1 MRLVDT
7 RRGRLVLLPGTT
19 CMTEAFV
26 AGLLHAHV
34 RADGTVETL
43 CLDFSGENVPLCDV
57 AELRLAAALLCAYH
71 NSLVRQ
77 NIEVRELCAC

>member
-1 MRLVDT
+1 M
-7 RRGRLVLLPGTT
+7 LPGTT
-19 CMTEAFV
+19 CVTEAFV
-26 AGLLHAHV
+26 AGLLQVHV

-43 CLDFSGENVPLCDV
+43 CLDFAGENVPLFDA

-77 NIEVRELCAC
+77 NIEVRDLCVC